1 MKTHLSTSK
10 SNPRSSQ
17 HSRKKHIAV
26 IIVNWNSAD
35 CLARCVEGLLG
46 QSLKPDRILIIDN
59 SSTDNS
65 IESVKSS
72 ASFIEVV
79 HRKKNFGFANSNNF
93 AAAMCGNYQWLAL
106 VNPDTASESDWL
118 ENLMNAAS
126 RHPEYSMFACKQV
139 QADRPE
145 YLDGTGDCYHVS
157 GLMWRRDFGRSVS
170 TVQNRVCEVFSP
182 CGGAMLISRKAFEE
196 AGGFDEDFFCYTED
210 VDLGFRLRLLGH
222 RCLYVPSSVIHHA
235 GSASAGKKSDFSI
248 YHGHRNLVWTFFKNM
263 PFSLLVIYLPQ
274 HLFLNLFSLIWFFGK
289 GRTKV
294 ILKAKQDALKGM
306 TRMLRKRRNIQ
317 SSKRIRSIELLKIMH
332 RGLPKR

>member
-10 SNPRSSQ
+10 SNPSASQ

-35 CLARCVEGLLG
+35 CLARCVERLLG

-170 TVQNRVCEVFSP
+170 TVQDRVCEVFSP